1 MYEPRCASGRAE
13 TDNPFRVARRARV
26 RGSGILVNIT
36 GMCASTLRNKATPL
50 KNPPSRNSLPLT
62 HMKCILRK
70 ILMSL
75 IASSP
80 PAALSQAP
88 KVGDIAPD
96 FELMGS
102 DGVVYKTS
110 DFKDKKAIVVA
121 WFPKAFTGG

>member
-26 RGSGILVNIT
+26 RGSGILVNIRDVRKYAEEQGYT
-36 GMCASTLRNKATPL
+36 A

>member
-1 MYEPRCASGRAE
+1 MPKS
-13 TDNPFRVARRARV
+13 
-26 RGSGILVNIT
+26 
-36 GMCASTLRNKATPL
+36 KATPL

-70 ILMSL
+70 ILTSL

-80 PAALSQAP
+80 AALSQSP
-88 KVGDIAPD
+88 QVGDMAPD

>member
-1 MYEPRCASGRAE
+1 MHTAQDLDV
-13 TDNPFRVARRARV
+13 TD
-26 RGSGILVNIT
+26 S
-36 GMCASTLRNKATPL
+36 K
-50 KNPPSRNSLPLT
+50 LT
-62 HMKCILRK
+62 
-70 ILMSL
+70 
-75 IASSP
+75 AG
-80 PAALSQAP
+80 ALSQAP

>member
-1 MYEPRCASGRAE
+1 MP
-13 TDNPFRVARRARV
+13 
-26 RGSGILVNIT
+26 
-36 GMCASTLRNKATPL
+36 RNKVTPL

-70 ILMSL
+70 ILTSL

-80 PAALSQAP
+80 AALSQSP
-88 KVGDIAPD
+88 QVGDIAPD

>member
-1 MYEPRCASGRAE
+1 
-13 TDNPFRVARRARV
+13 
-26 RGSGILVNIT
+26 
-36 GMCASTLRNKATPL
+36 MCANTPKSKDILPRNL
-50 KNPPSRNSLPLT
+50 PSRNSLHLT
-62 HMKCILRK
+62 LMKCILRK
-70 ILMSL
+70 ILTSL

-80 PAALSQAP
+80 AGLSQSP
-88 KVGDIAPD
+88 QVGDMAPD

>member
-1 MYEPRCASGRAE
+1 MSRGAQAGAPRQTTRSGLPAGRGCGAPASSSTYGSRKYAE
-13 TDNPFRVARRARV
+13 EQGYTA
-26 RGSGILVNIT
+26 
-36 GMCASTLRNKATPL
+36 